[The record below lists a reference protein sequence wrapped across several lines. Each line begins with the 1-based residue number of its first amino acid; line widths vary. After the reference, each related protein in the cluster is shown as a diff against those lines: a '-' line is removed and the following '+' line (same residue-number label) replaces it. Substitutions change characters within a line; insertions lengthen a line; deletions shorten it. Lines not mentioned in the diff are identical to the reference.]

1 MTEIK
6 STMDLVLE
14 RAARMG
20 KASSDDLQQEDDRKE
35 GMKLAAEFLDNK
47 IDNLL
52 TVLTEQDNAKQA
64 TMRRGMVETLLRNV
78 FLYRDDAGK
87 ERTTKAAQGISEV
100 GGGAGDLAS
109 ICTEINHILGQYNQ
123 HREQLKQQLEEQ
135 MRMQYEQILAQQ
147 GGEAAGGMNP
157 ARELEAK
164 INEEWSRAEG
174 ELSAQYNQALEQHKG
189 ALRERLS

>member
-6 STMDLVLE
+6 STMDLVLA

-20 KASSDDLQQEDDRKE
+20 KASSDEIQQEDDRKE

-52 TVLTEQDNAKQA
+52 TVLTEQDRAKQV

-87 ERTTKAAQGISEV
+87 ERTTKAAQGITEV

-147 GGEAAGGMNP
+147 GDGAAGGINP
-157 ARELEAK
+157 AHELEAK